1 MGDTPLR
8 ETHVKRSSSSS
19 YAMRWKHDHL
29 HLMTVALVFTISLIF
44 LFFMLL
50 SQTSVKKIE
59 LVVNGES
66 VTVETK
72 QRSLEDLLEE
82 KRITV
87 SAHDYISAPIDGKL
101 QHGDKV
107 VIEHAVPVQL
117 TADGKTETKYTVA
130 DTVGEALEQFNVTV
144 GEHDKVFPAA
154 SEPISPNA
162 SIKVVRVQKVVEEQT
177 EVIPFQTVTKKDA
190 NLLKG
195 KEQVVIEGKEGLLSK
210 KIERVYEDG
219 VLVTE
224 NLLETTIMEESVNK
238 VVAYGT
244 KNPVV
249 VLSASS
255 PDIDQVT
262 KGDVTFAY
270 KQVLNNVTLTAYTAH
285 AASTGKTSDHPQYG
299 ITYSGTKATEGR
311 TIAVDPKVIPIGWWV
326 YIEGIGLR
334 RAEDTGSAI
343 KGNKIDIYFESEE
356 YAKKFGLKRG
366 YKVYIIGKDKP
377 QMH

>member
-1 MGDTPLR
+1 
-8 ETHVKRSSSSS
+8 
-19 YAMRWKHDHL
+19 MRWKHDHL